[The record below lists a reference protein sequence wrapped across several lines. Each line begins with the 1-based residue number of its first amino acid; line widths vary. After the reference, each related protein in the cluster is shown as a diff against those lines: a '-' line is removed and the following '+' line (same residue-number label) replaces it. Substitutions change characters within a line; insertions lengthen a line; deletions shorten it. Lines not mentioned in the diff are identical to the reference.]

1 VTHAEKPALLDLRSL
16 RLPELKQLVTEL
28 GEASFRAK
36 QLYRGIHRRGAR
48 SLDELTDLPRAFR
61 EKLSTRARLDALV
74 IDLAQESAD
83 GTIKYRLKT
92 HDGRFLEAVFMPEAG
107 GKDTLPPAH
116 RVGRNT
122 LCVSSQV
129 GCAMGCT
136 FCRTAT
142 MGLIRN
148 LTTGEILDQ
157 IYTVERDV
165 KARGGEAGTD
175 RVLTNL
181 VFMGMGEPLHNLDN
195 LLPALEHLL
204 DEEGLQLSHRH
215 ITVSTS
221 GLVPEIERFGREST
235 VKLAISLNGTTDD
248 QRARLMPVNRK
259 YPLSKLLAACQSFPS
274 KIGRRLTFEYVVLE
288 GENDSPGDLDR
299 LARIAKSVPA
309 KVNLIAYNENP
320 GLGFHSPPEPKVKA
334 FRDGLEARG
343 VDAFIRKNRGRDIAA
358 ACGQLAVEG
367 MGKKRLRVMPES
379 SNG

>member
-1 VTHAEKPALLDLRSL
+1 VSPPAVDLRGLSL
-16 RLPELKQLVTEL
+16 AELGRLVAEL
-28 GEASFRAK
+28 GEQPFRA
-36 QLYRGIHRRGAR
+36 QQIYRGLHRRGAR
-48 SLDELTDLPRAFR
+48 TFDELTDLPRALR
-61 EKLSTRARLDALV
+61 EKLAGRARLAALA
-74 IDLAQESAD
+74 IDLAQVSAD
-83 GTIKYRLKT
+83 GTIKYRLRT
-92 HDGRFLEAVFMPEAG
+92 HDDRFLEAVFMPE
-107 GKDTLPPAH
+107 K
-116 RVGRNT
+116 GRNT

-148 LTTGEILDQ
+148 LTTSEILDQ
-157 IYTVERDV
+157 IYAVERDLA
-165 KARGGEAGTD
+165 ARGLGGAETGSSGPRAGVPHTD
-175 RVLTNL
+175 RILSNL

-204 DEEGLQLSHRH
+204 AEEGLNLSHRH

-221 GLVPEIERFGREST
+221 GLVPEIERFGREAT
-235 VKLAISLNGTTDD
+235 VKLAISLNGTTDA

-259 YPLSKLLAACQSFPS
+259 YPLARLLAACRSFPS

-288 GENDSPGDLDR
+288 GENDSEGDLDR

-320 GLGFHSPPEPKVKA
+320 GLGFRSPPEARVQA
-334 FRDGLEARG
+334 FRAGLEARG

-367 MGKKRLRVMPES
+367 MGKRKLRVLEVLPS
-379 SNG
+379 